1 VVCYYI
7 SSLKL
12 HTTMEFAKAQSSGS
26 RLYDFETSKKKFA
39 DRNIFEF
46 TINSS
51 PFNSEDI
58 IPF

>member
-1 VVCYYI
+1 
-7 SSLKL
+7 
-12 HTTMEFAKAQSSGS
+12 MEFAKAQSSGS